1 MSLAAAVAVE
11 PPAFGPVEMVAV
23 ESPPAALEPPE
34 PSRGVHGDVE
44 AGEGGGG
51 GGGGAEASER
61 RASRFRRICVYCG
74 SAKGRKASYQD
85 AAVELGKE
93 LVERGIDLVYG
104 GGSIGLMGLVS
115 HAVHDGGRHVIGYS
129 LHSRSSAAPKMAA
142 FGLLGVW
149 DPLHASWSKVTGDPV
164 GEVRAVSGMHERKA
178 EMARYADA
186 FIALPG
192 IVHFTTSE
200 RNLSRIIFSAAA
212 LDNPV
217 VLIGGYGT
225 LEELLEV
232 ITWAQLGIHK
242 KPVGLLNVD
251 GFYDPLLSFIDLAVS
266 EGFITEEA
274 RQIIISAPTVKE
286 LVMKLEDY
294 VPEYNI
300 GLVWEDQSQKP
311 GNNLVPELETAIT
324 SS

>member
-115 HAVHDGGRHVIGYS
+115 HAVHDGGRHVIGIIPKS
-129 LHSRSSAAPKMAA
+129 LMPRE
-142 FGLLGVW
+142 
-149 DPLHASWSKVTGDPV
+149 VTGDPV

-186 FIALPG
+186 FIALP
-192 IVHFTTSE
+192 
-200 RNLSRIIFSAAA
+200 
-212 LDNPV
+212 
-217 VLIGGYGT
+217 GGYGT